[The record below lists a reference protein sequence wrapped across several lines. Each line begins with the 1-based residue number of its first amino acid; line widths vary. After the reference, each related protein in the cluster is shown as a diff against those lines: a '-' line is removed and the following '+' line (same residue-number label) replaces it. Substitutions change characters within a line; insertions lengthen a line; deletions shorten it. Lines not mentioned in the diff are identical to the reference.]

1 MKQVRPTPPLI
12 MLTVIWQREQRCS
25 FPSFLWAS
33 GQKSWKVYGWP
44 GEFGISLHRLHK
56 TGRQNVSF
64 QGNCIFFIIF
74 LYVCLCFHSHLSFL
88 WVHLVFIISWC
99 LCGFLSF
106 SNGGLSFTWER
117 VFNKAERWWGRR
129 RSSSSKE
136 FLYNAKDCWIKW
148 KCLITFITV
157 MFRYVFILFLCLDNV
172 SCKCCLNIYL
182 QMSMCELKGGF

>member
-25 FPSFLWAS
+25 FPSFCWAS

-64 QGNCIFFIIF
+64 QGNCIFF

-106 SNGGLSFTWER
+106 SNGGLSFTWES
-117 VFNKAERWWGRR
+117 VFNKAATLQRDDGEGVQVAK
-129 RSSSSKE
+129 S
-136 FLYNAKDCWIKW
+136 FCMNAKDCWIKW

-157 MFRYVFILFLCLDNV
+157 MFRYVFILFFVCRR
-172 SCKCCLNIYL
+172 
-182 QMSMCELKGGF
+182 CEL

>member
-12 MLTVIWQREQRCS
+12 MLTVIWQKEQRCS
-25 FPSFLWAS
+25 FPSFRWAS
-33 GQKSWKVYGWP
+33 GLKSWKVYGWP

-64 QGNCIFFIIF
+64 QGNCIFFIIIIIF
-74 LYVCLCFHSHLSFL
+74 CMCVFSFILMSFL

-106 SNGGLSFTWER
+106 SNGVSHGKVCLTSCDFT
-117 VFNKAERWWGRR
+117 ERWWGRR

-136 FLYNAKDCWIKW
+136 FLYECKR
-148 KCLITFITV
+148 L
-157 MFRYVFILFLCLDNV
+157 LD
-172 SCKCCLNIYL
+172 
-182 QMSMCELKGGF
+182 